1 MSIKKAHGMVS
12 VEILGREQPLR
23 LETHALPVS
32 EHDATLTCK
41 HLWLKW
47 RWQPIVLHVF
57 GIDR

>member
-1 MSIKKAHGMVS
+1 MVN

-57 GIDR
+57 GIDC